1 MSLVLKQ
8 IFLTNENLNNIHVN
22 YENKLKPRMVFHNLS
37 MEELFQK
44 HYDGIIKKIDYE
56 ITEYLNDEF
65 LCNDDIDMF
74 PRRCEMTGEWYIA
87 DVYFNELSYLS
98 IMVHF
103 LGFHPNSKRMPIDDY
118 LGLDLLFFYNK
129 IEDEFIFDGINSS
142 CI

>member
-8 IFLTNENLNNIHVN
+8 TILPNDNFNNIHVN
-22 YENKLKPRMVFHNLS
+22 YENKLKPRMVFGDLS
-37 MEELFQK
+37 LKELFLK
-44 HYDGIIKKIDYE
+44 HYDEFIEKIVYE
-56 ITEYLNDEF
+56 ISEYVNNEF

-87 DVYFNELSYLS
+87 DVYFKELSHLS

-118 LGLDLLFFYNK
+118 LGLDLFFSYNK
-129 IEDEFIFDGINSS
+129 VKDEFIFDGINSS